1 MVLISTNSLRVLVLW
16 QALYF
21 CTTLGVVL
29 YSLNFPSITNF
40 LALLVVNDVILY
52 LFYLYL
58 ILNVAKK

>member
-1 MVLISTNSLRVLVLW
+1 VLVVW

-21 CTTLGVVL
+21 CTTLGVVI
-29 YSLNFPSITNF
+29 YSLNSQDIAQF
-40 LALLVVNDVILY
+40 LVLLVVNDVILY